1 MFAHDC
7 DLSEMEFKTS
17 QGINILTG
25 DIAEYVWTPAMI
37 ETQLD
42 LVEDEQMIKLIK
54 LLLT

>member
-37 ETQLD
+37 KTQLD